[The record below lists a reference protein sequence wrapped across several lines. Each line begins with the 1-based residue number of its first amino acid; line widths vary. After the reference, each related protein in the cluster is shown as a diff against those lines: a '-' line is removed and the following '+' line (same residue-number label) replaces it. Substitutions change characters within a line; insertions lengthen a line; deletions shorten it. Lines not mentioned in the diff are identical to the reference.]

1 MRNILIVRTGSLAA
15 AAAGVM
21 LLAACSQS
29 PQEQVAAACEESEE
43 ARDCECAI
51 KLIERTG
58 QIERI
63 ANNIGEPAV
72 RRSVQATAR
81 ACKAGIVQPPA
92 E

>member
-1 MRNILIVRTGSLAA
+1 MGNNLMVRTGSLAA
-15 AAAGVM
+15 AAAGAI

-29 PQEQVAAACEESEE
+29 PQEQVAAACEETQD
-43 ARDCECAI
+43 AKDCECAV